1 MAFKGTNRTV
11 LAIVSG
17 LFAATAITGTGILV
31 RPDAHSAWA
40 GSRDTRS
47 VCQTSVLTADDG
59 VAGDLLG
66 ISAAIGGDY
75 AFLGA
80 LSGDKDTVFNCGSVY
95 VFRRDGVSWVQH
107 QELNAW
113 DASAFDEFGYSVSVG
128 GDLLVVGAP
137 KGEIPG
143 YSDTGVVDVFRR
155 NGQTWTQQVQ
165 LVAGHFYRE
174 QGARFGEAVALDA
187 EPPSGARLIVGA
199 SDRTV
204 DFKKTGEVYF
214 FEQQGTGL
222 WETMGFPR
230 AATTGDNDKFG
241 SVVSISGDW
250 AIVGAPKTDDE
261 CPLNN
266 TCDSGSAFVYRYT
279 GSA

>member
-1 MAFKGTNRTV
+1 MTGRFFTCVAVTAAG
-11 LAIVSG
+11 I
-17 LFAATAITGTGILV
+17 FALCY
-31 RPDAHSAWA
+31 PPSAW
-40 GSRDTRS
+40 GSPRDTRS

-59 VAGDLLG
+59 AAGDLLG

-80 LSGDKDTVFNCGSVY
+80 LSGDTDTVFNCGTVY
-95 VFRRDGVSWVQH
+95 VFRRDGVGWVQH
-107 QELNAW
+107 DELFAS
-113 DASAFDEFGYSVSVG
+113 DAAFSDDFGNSVSAG

-137 KGEIPG
+137 RGEIPG
-143 YSDTGVVDVFRR
+143 TSNIGAVYVFKRTGQ
-155 NGQTWTQQVQ
+155 NWTEQAQ
-165 LVAGHFYRE
+165 LVAGQFYRE
-174 QGARFGEAVALDA
+174 AGARFGEAVALDA
-187 EPPSGARLIVGA
+187 EPPGGARLIVGA

-214 FEQQGTGL
+214 FEHQGTDV
-222 WETMGFPR
+222 WETMGFAQ
-230 AATTGDNDKFG
+230 AATTGDGDKFG
-241 SVVSISGDW
+241 SVVGISGDW